1 MLRNILQGA
10 DLKGKSVTL
19 SFDKLNTLMAN
30 TGAEAFSYGSFKQ
43 VYDSNSSIQNMIKN
57 FDKKGLTLDTEEQ
70 EETGLEKQP
79 SDRKPKQVSKMAKRA
94 TASRR

>member
-1 MLRNILQGA
+1 
-10 DLKGKSVTL
+10 
-19 SFDKLNTLMAN
+19 
-30 TGAEAFSYGSFKQ
+30 
-43 VYDSNSSIQNMIKN
+43 MIKN